1 MTLLPT
7 TMVGSYPR
15 PQWFT
20 QQLAG
25 RDVLEAFK
33 VASHAEAFH
42 DATRTVIKDQEDA
55 GLDILTDGQMWFDDY
70 HMGIGS
76 FLWYWLERTGG
87 FSPEKLPHPAR
98 GKAKGRDVWALD
110 EAGGVGV
117 VGPIERG
124 PVRMELLY
132 RWAQSHT
139 AKPIKACIGAGPVQL
154 STLAHFKRGPVKNRY
169 DLSRA
174 LADVFAAEI
183 HEVID
188 AGCRYIQLEDLG
200 AWMPFLSGDKDYAWV
215 NEIVDRTMRGIDR
228 TAVATSW
235 HFCMGNAWGNKLEG
249 MTAGGYRAIL
259 PHYLE
264 VAVDEYVL
272 DFACREM
279 ADADLLRQL
288 PADKRIAAGVIDVRT
303 LEIEHPEQVAERI
316 RKVLAHIE
324 PERVTLTT
332 DCGLKQLP
340 RTCAREKLRA
350 LADGAAI
357 VRRELSCRGLVAEPP
372 SIPAK
377 PGSSLPPR
385 RETGR
390 GPKGGA

>member
-1 MTLLPT
+1 MTQLLPT

-15 PQWFT
+15 PAWFT
-20 QQLAG
+20 HQLAG
-25 RDVLEAFK
+25 KDVLEAFK
-33 VASHAEAFH
+33 IAAHAEAFH
-42 DATRTVIKDQEDA
+42 DATRVVIKDQADA

-76 FLWYWLERTGG
+76 FLWYWLERTHG
-87 FSPEKLPHPAR
+87 FSSEKLPHPAR
-98 GKAKGRDVWALD
+98 AKAKGRDVWALD

-124 PVRMELLY
+124 PVRMALLY
-132 RWAQSHT
+132 AWAQAHT
-139 AKPIKACIGAGPVQL
+139 ARPVKACIGAGPVQL
-154 STLAHFKRGPVKNRY
+154 STLAHFKRGPVKDRY

-174 LADVFAAEI
+174 LADVFSAEI

-188 AGCRYIQLEDLG
+188 AGCRHIQLEDLG
-200 AWMPFLSGDKDYAWV
+200 AWMPYLSGDKDWAWV

-228 TAVATSW
+228 TAVHTSW

-249 MTAGGYRAIL
+249 MTAGGYREIL
-259 PHYLE
+259 PHYHG
-264 VAVDEYVL
+264 AKVDAYVL

-279 ADADLLRQL
+279 ADADLLRAL
-288 PADKRIAAGVIDVRT
+288 PPDKKVHAGVIDVRT

-340 RTCAREKLRA
+340 RPCAVQKLRA
-350 LADGAAI
+350 LAGGAAI
-357 VRRELSCRGLVAEPP
+357 VRRELA
-372 SIPAK
+372 
-377 PGSSLPPR
+377 
-385 RETGR
+385 
-390 GPKGGA
+390 

>member
-154 STLAHFKRGPVKNRY
+154 STLAHFKRGPVKDRY

-183 HEVID
+183 GEVIA

-200 AWMPFLSGDKDYAWV
+200 AWMPFLSGDRDYAWV

-264 VAVDEYVL
+264 VAVDDDVL

-350 LADGAAI
+350 LAEGAAI
-357 VRRELSCRGLVAEPP
+357 VRSEL
-372 SIPAK
+372 
-377 PGSSLPPR
+377 
-385 RETGR
+385 
-390 GPKGGA
+390 GGA